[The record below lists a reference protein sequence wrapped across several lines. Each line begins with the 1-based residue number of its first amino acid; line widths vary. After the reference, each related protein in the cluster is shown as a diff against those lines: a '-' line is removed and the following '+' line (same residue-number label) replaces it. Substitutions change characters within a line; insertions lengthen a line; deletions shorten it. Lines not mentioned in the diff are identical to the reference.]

1 MSIEEI
7 PGTDLKYGLISFDAD
22 GQERATPSGLTS
34 QILIDKARDDTITN
48 VFFFC
53 HGWKGDLPAAK
64 DQYGRWLKALVSSPD
79 MGRASDV
86 FPNFKPLFVGLHW
99 PSQPWGD
106 EELRGG
112 GAFGG
117 AGGLSADAFVEERS
131 FC

>member
-53 HGWKGDLPAAK
+53 HG
-64 DQYGRWLKALVSSPD
+64 
-79 MGRASDV
+79 
-86 FPNFKPLFVGLHW
+86 
-99 PSQPWGD
+99 
-106 EELRGG
+106 
-112 GAFGG
+112 
-117 AGGLSADAFVEERS
+117 
-131 FC
+131 